1 MRDLR
6 VAIDLKEG
14 FMDYKVP
21 RQIVHGALGA
31 VLLVLL
37 GGCSTLGNEKD
48 APIEPLVANA
58 RTSADHEK
66 VALWY
71 EQEAAMA
78 LEQSRRHE
86 RMLQDIYRPA
96 YDRSFAGYRE
106 AGFLRHCEQLMGAY
120 RQAADESLALAKLH
134 RELADGASE

>member
-1 MRDLR
+1 MHKLR

-14 FMDYKVP
+14 FMDYKMP
-21 RQIVHGALGA
+21 RLIVRGA
-31 VLLVLL
+31 VGATLLVLL
-37 GGCSTLGNEKD
+37 NGCTTLRNEND
-48 APIEPLVANA
+48 APIEPLIANA
-58 RTSADHEK
+58 RTPADHEN

-78 LEQSRRHE
+78 LEQSRRHQ

-106 AGFLRHCEQLMGAY
+106 AGFLRHCEQLTRAY

-134 RELADGASE
+134 RELADRASE